1 MFQWMKAKGGCLTNT
16 TNAAI
21 ISSKGIYHNL
31 KVNSSDFP
39 FVTKQSNVRHI
50 HLTISSVIFTSLFPK
65 IFDFDLVIIK
75 DDPK

>member
-1 MFQWMKAKGGCLTNT
+1 MTPRSNQIIFQWMKAKGGCLTGTNT

-39 FVTKQSNVRHI
+39 FATKQPNVRHI
-50 HLTISSVIFTSLFPK
+50 HLTISSVIFTSLFS
-65 IFDFDLVIIK
+65 
-75 DDPK
+75 